1 VSLKIKLLASF
12 IACSVMV
19 SGQDIRDLLPGQD
32 ALTGWKLSQE
42 PRVYDGD
49 GLFELIDGGSD
60 IYLEYGF
67 NQVISAQFT
76 DPSQNNIL
84 AEVYEMEDGPSAYGI
99 FSITQQSLPWTD
111 SFGDIS
117 AVSDDYISFRKGKY
131 YVNLSW
137 SSRQHIEKP
146 LIEKLAAN
154 IDERIPENGTF
165 PELVLDFADAIANTR
180 LIYLEGNLALSNF
193 YYIDYKDI
201 FGIDQAVASNGEG
214 YARIISGYDSP
225 ARATEKLASAKE
237 SITGN
242 KRFTDV
248 VNSYQGFS
256 CLDNKG
262 NRILVRQVSEYLVIL
277 IGINKDISLTGIMD
291 KMSLQIEDLS
301 R

>member
-1 VSLKIKLLASF
+1 MSLKIRLLGIF
-12 IACSVMV
+12 IACSLLV
-19 SGQDIRDLLPGQD
+19 SGQDIRKLLPGQD
-32 ALTGWKLSQE
+32 ALTGWLLSQE

-49 GLFELIDGGSD
+49 GLFELIDGGAD

-67 NQVISAQFT
+67 KQVISGQFT

-84 AEVYEMEDGPSAYGI
+84 AEIYEMEDGPSAYGI
-99 FSITQQSLPWTD
+99 FSITQQSLQWSD
-111 SFGDIS
+111 KFGDIS
-117 AVSDDYISFRKGKY
+117 AVSDDYISFCKGKY
-131 YVNLSW
+131 YINLSW

-146 LIEKLAAN
+146 LIEKLAES
-154 IDERIPENGTF
+154 IDERIPEKGTF
-165 PELVLDFADAIANTR
+165 PELVLSFMDDAANTR
-180 LIYLEGNLALSNF
+180 LIYMEGNLALSNF
-193 YYIDYKDI
+193 YYFDYKDI
-201 FGIDQAVASNGEG
+201 FGIEQAVASNGEG
-214 YARIISGYDSP
+214 YERIISGYDSP

-262 NRILVRQVSEYLVIL
+262 NRILVRQVNEYLVIL
-277 IGINKDISLTGIMD
+277 IGINKDISLTGVMD
-291 KMSLQIEDLS
+291 KMSLQIENLS